1 MAEISALIL
10 ELNLET
16 EGLDRGLKE
25 IKSKFLS
32 VLGSIDGSGSRV
44 GSTFEGVTN
53 QLQSLGK
60 ELSNAGKGVST
71 LENSAGTGLA
81 SSFNQASESLDKLQQ
96 TIAILQSLSV
106 EIDIEIPISNV
117 TQAQESTNSLRDSFK
132 GIENEI
138 GNSGIAGIINQ
149 ITEAFKRINE

>member
-1 MAEISALIL
+1 MAEISALTL

-60 ELSNAGKGVST
+60 EISNAGKGVST

-81 SSFNQASESLDKLQQ
+81 SSFNQANGSLTNLQQ
-96 TIAILQSLSV
+96 TIANIQS
-106 EIDIEIPISNV
+106 INIEINI
-117 TQAQESTNSLRDSFK
+117 
-132 GIENEI
+132 
-138 GNSGIAGIINQ
+138 SGIANSEESVNSLQDAIDEFEN
-149 ITEAFKRINE
+149 